1 MADADRA
8 GLQPNVY
15 LKELVKKGSQELIC
29 AYARLCNP
37 EEVKR
42 PRAITDENDLQ
53 DANRPQDT
61 QAQPTQPKK
70 RAFSDNCVCM

>member
-8 GLQPNVY
+8 GIQPNVY

-29 AYARLCNP
+29 AYARMCKP

-42 PRAITDENDLQ
+42 PREIMDDNVLP
-53 DANRPQDT
+53 DANGPQDT
-61 QAQPTQPKK
+61 QTQPTQPKK